1 MTKQQRLH
9 LIEFDLLQAYFGSV
23 ETTATSI
30 IRVIRYRSF
39 NDDATEIDRTKEFLE
54 RWLRTTTENML
65 RKFLMA
71 VMSQPA
77 ITDDEQQLTVLLLSL
92 SMLMTKVVFKSKPV
106 SAYRLRSSSL
116 HPAYLSP
123 KFTTC
128 TRQIELAGWPSDKTE
143 DDFIQILEASIHA
156 CDDSAFTVA

>member
-1 MTKQQRLH
+1 
-9 LIEFDLLQAYFGSV
+9 LIEFDLLQAYFGSI
-23 ETTATSI
+23 ETSATPI

-39 NDDATEIDRTKEFLE
+39 NDDTVETERTKEFLL
-54 RWLRTTTENML
+54 RWLRTTTPEML

-71 VMSQPA
+71 VMSQPG
-77 ITDDEQQLTVLLLSL
+77 IIDDQQHITVLLTSL
-92 SMLMTKVVFKSKPV
+92 SMLMTKVVFKMKPA

-116 HPAYLSP
+116 HPAYLTP

-143 DDFIQILEASIHA
+143 DDFVQILEASLHA